1 MKVFLDSDFSFR
13 LTAAILVKTGLQAG
27 DKLRQRDVDELLRQ
41 QERHRLKEKAYQL
54 LAMRAHSERELQQ
67 KLTQKGFGRDLIE
80 SVMADLRNQR
90 LLDDREFA
98 RGYARSRLLTK
109 PMGVRLL
116 RHELWQRGISDE
128 VIGQTLREVY
138 SEKNP
143 EDIARELVTKRQ
155 PRYSHLE
162 NFQKKKR
169 LGALLLRRGFEWDI
183 VKQLVEEINDDK
195 TSFNPAP

>member
-1 MKVFLDSDFSFR
+1 MKVFLDNDFSFC
-13 LTAAILVKTGLQAG
+13 LTAAILVKTGLKPG

-54 LAMRAHSERELQQ
+54 LAIRAHSERELQQ

-80 SVMADLRNQR
+80 SVMADLRDQR

-98 RGYARSRLLTK
+98 SGYARSRLLTK
-109 PMGVRLL
+109 PMGMKLL
-116 RHELWQRGISDE
+116 RQELWQKGISDE

-143 EDIARELVTKRQ
+143 EEIARELVIKRQ

-162 NFQKKKR
+162 TTQKRKR
-169 LGALLLRRGFEWDI
+169 LQDLLLRRGFEWDLINEI
-183 VKQLVEEINDDK
+183 VR
-195 TSFNPAP
+195 SAF